1 MTHRHTEHAH
11 AKEKHQNRAHASY
24 RSERACWCLERKILK
39 RISRA
44 RWRHAETWHRNPGI
58 LDSLA
63 SGAENPTTLATSWKE
78 TKSGKTRKICIIT
91 FLELAPGNKTLV
103 WTSVPSVGTV
113 GSKISY
119 HAFSF
124 EIMVVVGFK
133 MDLSWF
139 RICSN
144 IARVWL
150 KKIFGHLEHSTPP
163 PGNL

>member
-1 MTHRHTEHAH
+1 MHTQKKNIRTVHS
-11 AKEKHQNRAHASY
+11 ASY
-24 RSERACWCLERKILK
+24 RSERACLCLGRKILR

-44 RWRHAETWHRNPGI
+44 RWRPAETWHRNPGT

-63 SGAENPTTLATSWKE
+63 SSAENPTTLATSWRE

-91 FLELAPGNKTLV
+91 FLELAPGNHTLV

-119 HAFSF
+119 HAGAFSF

-144 IARVWL
+144 IAIVWL